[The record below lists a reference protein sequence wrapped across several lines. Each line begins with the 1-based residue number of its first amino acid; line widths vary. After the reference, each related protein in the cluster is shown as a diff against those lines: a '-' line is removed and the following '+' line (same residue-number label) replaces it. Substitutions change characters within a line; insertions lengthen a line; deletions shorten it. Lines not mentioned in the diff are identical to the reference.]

1 MAAEARESQG
11 SAVREF
17 LAVRDAEDAARI
29 LREAK
34 GATAWSAEDL
44 SRMGELSGV
53 SAYVSAGPGGITGI
67 VIGRRV
73 ADEAEVLNLAV
84 SQENRGKREGRALL
98 ERLLKEYT
106 GAGVSRVFLEVRESN
121 EGAIAFYQRW
131 GFRVIGTR
139 KDYYQGPMESAL
151 VMELSLGKSTE

>member
-1 MAAEARESQG
+1 MGAESREGQG
-11 SAVREF
+11 SEVREF
-17 LAVRDAEDAARI
+17 RAGGDAADAAKI
-29 LREAK
+29 LRDAK

-53 SAYVSAGPGGITGI
+53 SAYVNAGPGGITGI

-84 SQENRGKREGRALL
+84 REESRGEGEGKRLL

-106 GAGVSRVFLEVRESN
+106 VAGVSRVFLEVRESN
-121 EGAIAFYQRW
+121 EGAIGFYQHR

-139 KDYYQGPMESAL
+139 KDYYQDPKESAL

>member
-1 MAAEARESQG
+1 MAAEAMEDQG

-17 LAVRDAEDAARI
+17 RAGGDAEDAARI

-53 SAYVSAGPGGITGI
+53 SAYVSAGHIEITGI

-84 SQENRGKREGRALL
+84 RQENRGKGEGRALL
-98 ERLLKEYT
+98 ERLLKEYK
-106 GAGVSRVFLEVRESN
+106 GVGVSRVFLEVRESN
-121 EGAIAFYQRW
+121 EGAIGFYQHW
-131 GFRVIGTR
+131 GFRVIGRR
-139 KDYYQGPMESAL
+139 KDYYQGPAESAL

>member
-1 MAAEARESQG
+1 MAAKARGGHG

-17 LAVRDAEDAARI
+17 RAGGDAADAARI
-29 LREAK
+29 LRDAK

-44 SRMGELSGV
+44 SRIGELSGV
-53 SAYVSAGPGGITGI
+53 SAYVSAGNIGITGI

-73 ADEAEVLNLAV
+73 AEEAEVLNLAV
-84 SQENRGKREGRALL
+84 RQENRGKGEGRALL
-98 ERLLKEYT
+98 ERLLEEYK

-121 EGAIAFYQRW
+121 EGAIGFYERW
-131 GFRVIGTR
+131 EFRVIGTR
-139 KDYYQGPMESAL
+139 KDYYQGPVESAL